1 MAQTIE
7 TAVGLCPLC
16 GESLSL
22 DLPDWRVGAK
32 WRAALADRDKWAAVA
47 REFHDSHSIEEAAR
61 RLSVPTETATLLL
74 DFLCTEICGCRAVT
88 CVTCLDD
95 YRSAL

>member
-1 MAQTIE
+1 MAQAIDAT
-7 TAVGLCPLC
+7 VGVCPLC
-16 GESLSL
+16 GQSLSL

-32 WRAALADRDKWAAVA
+32 WRAALAARDKWGAVA
-47 REFHDSHSIEEAAR
+47 DEFRDSHSIEEAAR
-61 RLSVPTETATLLL
+61 RLSISTDTATLLL
-74 DFLCTEICGCRAVT
+74 EFLCTEICGCRAVT